1 MPIQVVIV
9 AVFFLGM
16 GLVALVRP
24 AFVVAFF
31 GMKAEGADARNEI
44 RAVYGG
50 FGVAVGILLLG
61 TMNRQDLASGVNLGV
76 AIALLGM
83 AAGRLVSFVL
93 ERPGRWPLV
102 FFAVE
107 IALALLLFSALPE
120 TVSGPWNF

>member
-1 MPIQVVIV
+1 MPLQVIIV

-24 AFVVAFF
+24 AYVVAFF

-50 FGVAVGILLLG
+50 FGVAVGVLLAV
-61 TMNRQDLASGVNLGV
+61 TMNRQDLAAGVTLCV

-83 AAGRLVSFVL
+83 AAGRLVSFVM
-93 ERPGRWPLV
+93 ERPGRWPVV
-102 FFAVE
+102 FFVVE
-107 IALALLLFSALPE
+107 IALALLLLSALPE
-120 TVSGPWNF
+120 NISGPWNF